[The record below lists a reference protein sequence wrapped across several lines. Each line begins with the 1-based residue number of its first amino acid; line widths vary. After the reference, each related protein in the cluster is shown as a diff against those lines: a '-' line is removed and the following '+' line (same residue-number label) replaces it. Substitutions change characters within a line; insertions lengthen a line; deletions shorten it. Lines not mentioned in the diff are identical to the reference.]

1 MKIDAMKGSRRAI
14 LMAALV
20 GFEKATK
27 DAGKKCEAAFLPD
40 MESGTQLGRIAAAK
54 EVLPAPDD
62 VAREWEASEP
72 LVFMYRNALVVHA
85 RAVDRVK
92 ESEKKLE
99 ISTSDSDELLQE
111 IQVILHDLG
120 DQRDLFAVLDMGRN
134 GEGVENK
141 PDPRQ
146 LEIAPA
152 DGDEETKNKF
162 ADQLRKGRARIPRA
176 DKPKRPVD

>member
-1 MKIDAMKGSRRAI
+1 MKIDQMKGSRRAI
-14 LMAALV
+14 LLAALI

-27 DAGKKCEAAFLPD
+27 DAGNKCEKAFLPD

-54 EVLPAPDD
+54 EVLPVPDD

-99 ISTSDSDELLQE
+99 ISTSDSDELLEELQE
-111 IQVILHDLG
+111 ILRALG
-120 DQRDLFAVLDMGRN
+120 DQRDLFAVLDMERN
-134 GEGVENK
+134 GEAVEK
-141 PDPRQ
+141 TDPRQ
-146 LEIAPA
+146 LEIEPA
-152 DGDEETKNKF
+152 DGDPAKKESF